1 MPDYRAYIIGIDG
14 HFVDFEPLVCTD
26 DAEAT
31 EKAKRL
37 VDGHDVELWEGA
49 RLVVVLQ
56 YTSNEVRAFERQIYQ
71 SQHMSK
77 GAKDEAASARMDK
90 LTSDLRQEK
99 DEQQKRDDEK

>member
-1 MPDYRAYIIGIDG
+1 MPEYRAYIVGSDG

-37 VDGHDVELWEGA
+37 VNGHDVELWEGG

-56 YTSNEVRAFERQIYQ
+56 HTSNEVRALERQIDQ
-71 SQHMSK
+71 SRRMSK
-77 GAKDEAASARMDK
+77 GAKDDAGSARMDK